1 MIGFLNFPRDTRTK
15 WAPLRLAPLRLIA
28 AIPGP
33 HPECALEWQLGSTL
47 SSSTQTQEN
56 GAPMIS

>member
-15 WAPLRLAPLRLIA
+15 WAPIRLIA